1 MKKLVISYWAIISAL
16 ALALAYRWEQL
27 GTGDPVVSGLLIV
40 NIGLLVAAFF
50 VVLFKVFSMVKK
62 INPPTVLNLIY
73 WIVSFGLF
81 CVSIQSLSKSDSQCY
96 GSGENLQCFTHYPE
110 SGLGVSIVLLWVI
123 VWFTWQGFNKYAS
136 KVKK

>member
-1 MKKLVISYWAIISAL
+1 MKKLVISYWAVISAL
-16 ALALAYRWEQL
+16 ALALAYHWAQL

-50 VVLFKVFSMVKK
+50 VVLFKVFSVVKK
-62 INPPTVLNLIY
+62 INPPTVLNLLY

-81 CVSIQSLSKSDSQCY
+81 CVAIQSLSDSKTDCFVDKCY
-96 GSGENLQCFTHYPE
+96 TTYPN

-123 VWFTWQGFNKYAS
+123 VWFTWQGFNKYAN
-136 KVKK
+136 KAKK